1 MSTLL
6 FVLGAVVAILIVA
19 SVLVRQ
25 VRELVL
31 HPIEAWHVLR
41 FLLVGNKKQ
50 DAPAGSTP
58 EQV

>member
-1 MSTLL
+1 MSALVT
-6 FVLGAVVAILIVA
+6 VLVVVVLVLAVAAVF
-19 SVLVRQ
+19 VRQ